1 VAIYLQVMEVDRDS
15 PVPVW
20 RQVAGDVRRRID
32 TGELRSTVPGVHRLA
47 QEYGIATAT
56 AAKVLRH
63 LVHEEVVVAVVGKGH
78 YVRQDPPSRGTS
90 GPA

>member
-1 VAIYLQVMEVDRDS
+1 MEVDRDS

-20 RQVAGDVRRRID
+20 QQVAGDVRRRIKA
-32 TGELRSTVPGVHRLA
+32 GELTSTVPGVHRLA

-63 LVHEEVVVAVVGKGH
+63 LVQEDVVVAVVGKGH
-78 YVRQDPPSRGTS
+78 YIRQDPPQGARQG
-90 GPA
+90 